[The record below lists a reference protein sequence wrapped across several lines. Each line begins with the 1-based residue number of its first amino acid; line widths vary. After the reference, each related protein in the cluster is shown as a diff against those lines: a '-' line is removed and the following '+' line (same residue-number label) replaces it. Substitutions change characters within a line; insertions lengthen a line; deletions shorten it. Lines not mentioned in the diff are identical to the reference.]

1 MYLYIVLLFTKAWL
15 NDCRIPSLP
24 CVVLQ
29 SKPPTNSFLQMKH
42 TEVLGCYT
50 TDALSYL
57 TQKLA
62 TLRSSGGTEASKI
75 HYKAHSSL
83 EFTILCDNYLLFHE
97 DSHKTEAPLL
107 YATSMNRDCEL
118 ITGTHFILSCKEKTK
133 ISKKAYVPPN
143 TLYPGIWERSVAL
156 KNHCN
161 SQKEKKTT

>member
-1 MYLYIVLLFTKAWL
+1 MYLYTVLLFTKVWL
-15 NDCRIPSLP
+15 NDCRIHSLP

-42 TEVLGCYT
+42 TEVLGCYM
-50 TDALSYL
+50 TDASSYL
-57 TQKLA
+57 TQKSA
-62 TLRSSGGTEASKI
+62 TLKRSGGTEASKI

-118 ITGTHFILSCKEKTK
+118 ITGTRYSFMQREDKNIKKSLRSSKRLISRYLRTQCCFEK
-133 ISKKAYVPPN
+133 S
-143 TLYPGIWERSVAL
+143 L
-156 KNHCN
+156 
-161 SQKEKKTT
+161 Q